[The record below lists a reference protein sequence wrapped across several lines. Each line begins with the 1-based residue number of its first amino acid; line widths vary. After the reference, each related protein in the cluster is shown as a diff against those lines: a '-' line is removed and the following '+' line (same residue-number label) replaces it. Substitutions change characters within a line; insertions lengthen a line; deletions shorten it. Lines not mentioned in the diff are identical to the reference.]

1 MFTDQQLHA
10 ILLLQL
16 RLNGIHHTSNI
27 SIAKSMAKLTSQ
39 ILKASKWCHWV
50 YITTV
55 FNTVLLCKSPCDSMG
70 VGDINVIYNDSKYL
84 SITNDIYIYRC
95 NLNDIK
101 IIIT

>member
-1 MFTDQQLHA
+1 
-10 ILLLQL
+10 
-16 RLNGIHHTSNI
+16 
-27 SIAKSMAKLTSQ
+27 
-39 ILKASKWCHWV
+39 
-50 YITTV
+50 
-55 FNTVLLCKSPCDSMG
+55 MG

>member
-39 ILKASKWCHWV
+39 ILKASK
-50 YITTV
+50 
-55 FNTVLLCKSPCDSMG
+55 
-70 VGDINVIYNDSKYL
+70 
-84 SITNDIYIYRC
+84 
-95 NLNDIK
+95 
-101 IIIT
+101 